1 MIDEPTPPTQATKL
15 GRNGG
20 WIDRHGERLYAFQSR
35 HTDAY
40 DERPPGQLRM
50 RPCTILRV
58 S

>member
-1 MIDEPTPPTQATKL
+1 VTKL

-20 WIDRHGERLYAFQSR
+20 WIDADGERLPAFHSR
-35 HTDAY
+35 HADPY
-40 DERPPGQLRM
+40 DVRPPGPLRM